1 MDGIIKNIERSKS
14 VSLKSQI
21 EYKENSIEQL
31 ILAKNQDVTMIL
43 FSFDKGKEIPT
54 HTANGDAFVTCLEGE
69 GKIILG
75 GKEHILKE
83 GDYILM
89 PAKEPHSV
97 HALEKFKMLLT
108 IVM

>member
-1 MDGIIKNIERSKS
+1 MNQIIKNIEISKS
-14 VSLKSQI
+14 TNLKSQI
-21 EYKENSIEQL
+21 DYKENSVEQL
-31 ILAKNQDVTMIL
+31 ILAKNQGVTMIL

-54 HTANGDAFVTCLEGE
+54 HTAPGDAFVTCLDGK
-69 GKIILG
+69 GKIILN
-75 GKEHILKE
+75 GKEHILNE
-83 GDYILM
+83 GDYIVM